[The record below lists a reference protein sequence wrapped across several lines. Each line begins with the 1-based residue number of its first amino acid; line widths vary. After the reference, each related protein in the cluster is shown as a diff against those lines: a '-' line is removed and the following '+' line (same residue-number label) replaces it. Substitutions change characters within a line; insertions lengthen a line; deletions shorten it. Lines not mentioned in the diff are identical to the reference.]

1 MGAAN
6 KALMLVVYGGGKR
19 IGRLDMLRDDAQRP
33 WKNRVEARSSVP
45 DEPTR
50 AVTQS
55 YHGSFRLTN

>member
-1 MGAAN
+1 
-6 KALMLVVYGGGKR
+6 MLVVYGGGKR